1 MACLIKYVPGVRHE
15 SFRNLDSAARD
26 YSDHLGE
33 LERKII
39 QIVDA
44 ALQHQLARYPSTFNI
59 TTIFSSFVPQ
69 QLGEETS
76 SAKPQFQGNR
86 KTVVEVVGSC
96 ARCAPHSQGCP
107 PLHLHPQSVSEQVVS
122 FKNQRQL
129 TYPIPG
135 WETS

>member
-1 MACLIKYVPGVRHE
+1 MAYLIKYVPVIKHGL
-15 SFRNLDSAARD
+15 FRNLDSAARD

-44 ALQHQLARYPSTFNI
+44 ALQHQLARYLSTFNI

-86 KTVVEVVGSC
+86 KAIVQVVRGCS
-96 ARCAPHSQGCP
+96 RCPPYSQGCP
-107 PLHLHPQSVSEQVVS
+107 SLHLHPQSVSEQVLS
-122 FKNQRQL
+122 LLNSLR
-129 TYPIPG
+129 TH
-135 WETS
+135 